1 MFKKSLVIM
10 ARALLAAWLVSS
22 ISACAKKTPA
32 SSTSTESAATA
43 TATSS
48 MAAVPA
54 KMTPSDLWKLMG
66 KKLTYIQEGH
76 HGPVVYD
83 FTDTNCPFCHLIYVV
98 EARLIREGKLTVRYV
113 PVAIIKPSSMPEAA
127 AILQADNPVAAL
139 QKAEDAIGKGMKTG
153 QPAKLARATDAIGKA
168 SPKTIEAIKKIEAN
182 DVFLQEVDIDELPD
196 IIYLPKKGKLG
207 LITGLISEK
216 KLTELLPQMQ

>member
-10 ARALLAAWLVSS
+10 ARTLLAAWLVSS
-22 ISACAKKTPA
+22 ISACAKKTPP
-32 SSTSTESAATA
+32 SSTSTGSAATA

-48 MAAVPA
+48 MTATPS
-54 KMTPSDLWKLMG
+54 KMTPSDFWQLMG

-76 HGPVVYD
+76 QGPVVYD
-83 FTDTNCPFCHLIYVV
+83 FTDTNCPFCHLLYVT

-139 QKAEDAIGKGMKTG
+139 QKAEDAIAKGMKTG
-153 QPAKLARATDAIGKA
+153 KPANLARATDAIGKA
-168 SPKTIEAIKKIEAN
+168 SPKTIAAIKKIEAN
-182 DVFLQEVDIDELPD
+182 NVFLQEIGVDDLPD

-216 KLTELLPQMQ
+216 KLTELLPKIQ

>member
-1 MFKKSLVIM
+1 M
-10 ARALLAAWLVSS
+10 ARTLLAAWLVSS
-22 ISACAKKTPA
+22 ISACAKKTPP
-32 SSTSTESAATA
+32 SSTSTGSAATA

-48 MAAVPA
+48 MTATPS
-54 KMTPSDLWKLMG
+54 KMTPSDFWQLMG

-76 HGPVVYD
+76 QGPVVYD
-83 FTDTNCPFCHLIYVV
+83 FTDTNCPFCHLLYVT

-139 QKAEDAIGKGMKTG
+139 QKAEDAIAKGMKTG
-153 QPAKLARATDAIGKA
+153 KPANLARATDAIGKA
-168 SPKTIEAIKKIEAN
+168 SPKTIAAIKKIEAN
-182 DVFLQEVDIDELPD
+182 NVFLQEIGVDDLPD

-216 KLTELLPQMQ
+216 KITELLPQIQ

>member
-10 ARALLAAWLVSS
+10 ARTLLAAWLVSS
-22 ISACAKKTPA
+22 ISACAKKTPP
-32 SSTSTESAATA
+32 SSTSTGSAATA

-48 MAAVPA
+48 MTATPS
-54 KMTPSDLWKLMG
+54 KMTPSDFWQLMG

-76 HGPVVYD
+76 QGPVVYD
-83 FTDTNCPFCHLIYVV
+83 FTDTNCPFCHLLYVT

-139 QKAEDAIGKGMKTG
+139 QKAEDAIAKGMKTG
-153 QPAKLARATDAIGKA
+153 KPANLARATDAIGKA
-168 SPKTIEAIKKIEAN
+168 SPKTIAAIKKIEAN
-182 DVFLQEVDIDELPD
+182 NVFLQEVGVDDLPD

-216 KLTELLPQMQ
+216 KLTELLPQIQ

>member
-1 MFKKSLVIM
+1 
-10 ARALLAAWLVSS
+10 
-22 ISACAKKTPA
+22 
-32 SSTSTESAATA
+32 
-43 TATSS
+43 
-48 MAAVPA
+48 
-54 KMTPSDLWKLMG
+54 MTPSDFWQLMG

-76 HGPVVYD
+76 QGPVVYD
-83 FTDTNCPFCHLIYVV
+83 FTDTNCPFCHLLYVT

-139 QKAEDAIGKGMKTG
+139 QKAEDAIAKGMKTG
-153 QPAKLARATDAIGKA
+153 KPANLARATDAIGKA
-168 SPKTIEAIKKIEAN
+168 SPKTIAAIKKIEAN
-182 DVFLQEVDIDELPD
+182 NVFLQEIGVDDLPD

-216 KLTELLPQMQ
+216 KLTELLPQIQ

>member
-76 HGPVVYD
+76 HGPVIYD

-127 AILQADNPVAAL
+127 ASWHWDRCPPIPVPAAL
-139 QKAEDAIGKGMKTG
+139 LPGRSWRRKSAVAPPRKACHIRRSCSG
-153 QPAKLARATDAIGKA
+153 PR
-168 SPKTIEAIKKIEAN
+168 PHIKDDKMGN
-182 DVFLQEVDIDELPD
+182 LYP
-196 IIYLPKKGKLG
+196 
-207 LITGLISEK
+207 
-216 KLTELLPQMQ
+216 

>member
-10 ARALLAAWLVSS
+10 ARTLLAAWLVSS
-22 ISACAKKTPA
+22 ISACAKKTPP
-32 SSTSTESAATA
+32 SSTSTGSAATA

-48 MAAVPA
+48 MTATPS
-54 KMTPSDLWKLMG
+54 KMTPSDFWQLMG

-76 HGPVVYD
+76 QGPVVYD
-83 FTDTNCPFCHLIYVV
+83 FTDTNCPFCHLLYVT

-139 QKAEDAIGKGMKTG
+139 QKAEDAIAKGMKTG
-153 QPAKLARATDAIGKA
+153 KPANLARATDAIGKA
-168 SPKTIEAIKKIEAN
+168 SPKTIAAIKKIEAN
-182 DVFLQEVDIDELPD
+182 NVFLQEIGVDDLPD

>member
-22 ISACAKKTPA
+22 TSACAKKTPP
-32 SSTSTESAATA
+32 SSTSTGSAATA

-48 MAAVPA
+48 MTATPS
-54 KMTPSDLWKLMG
+54 KMTPSDFWQLMG

-76 HGPVVYD
+76 QGPVVYD
-83 FTDTNCPFCHLIYVV
+83 FTDTNCPFCHLLYVT

-127 AILQADNPVAAL
+127 AILQADSPVAAL
-139 QKAEDAIGKGMKTG
+139 QKAEDAIAKGMKTDK
-153 QPAKLARATDAIGKA
+153 PANLARATDAIGKA
-168 SPKTIEAIKKIEAN
+168 SPKTIAAIKKIEAN
-182 DVFLQEVDIDELPD
+182 NVFLQEVGVDDLPD

-216 KLTELLPQMQ
+216 KLTELLPQIQ